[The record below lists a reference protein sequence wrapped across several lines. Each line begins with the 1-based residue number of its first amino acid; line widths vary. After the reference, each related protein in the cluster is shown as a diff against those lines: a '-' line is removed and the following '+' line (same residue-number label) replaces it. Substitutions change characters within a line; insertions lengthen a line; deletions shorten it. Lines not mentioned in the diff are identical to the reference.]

1 VVRTGQLLW
10 APHPERAARS
20 NLAAFERWLAL
31 RRRIKFSSYD
41 ELWRWSVTDLEGF
54 WAAVW
59 DYFLIQSSTPH
70 SRVLARRQMPGA
82 EWFPGARLNYAEH
95 ALRHE
100 RDGVEAFLFK
110 SESTPLTSMSWT
122 ELGNRVRILAT
133 RLRELGVKPG
143 DRVVAYLPNGPE
155 AVIALLAAASVGA
168 VWSSCGPDFG
178 ARGVLDRFAQL
189 DPKVLICA
197 TSYRYGGQHFDR
209 RAALRQIVAGL
220 PTLKQVICAG
230 PEPEDAHSLR
240 WDDLFDRPP
249 IAPADFQFEQV
260 AFDHPL
266 WVLFTS
272 GTTGAPKPIVH
283 GHGGIVLEHLKHL
296 HFNFDIHA
304 RERMFFH
311 TTTGWMMWN
320 FLVSGLLSDVVP
332 VLYDG
337 SPSFP
342 NVEVLWQL
350 AQESRTS
357 LFAAS
362 PSYVSMISRAGL
374 VPKDKFDLSHLV
386 GITLAGSP
394 ASPECMKWFYDN
406 VKADLWVAPGC
417 GGTDVCTGFL
427 GGVATL
433 PIYAGEIQ
441 ARALGCAV
449 YAFNEKGESVV
460 NEVGELVITEPMPSM
475 PLHFWRDPGHKRYR
489 ETYFDLYPGVWRHG
503 DFLRVNRRG
512 GCFVLGRSD
521 ATLTRRGVRI
531 GTAEIYRSLAMVD
544 EVEDSLVVN
553 LSLPGERYFMP
564 LFVKLRDGLSL
575 DERLAERIRDAL
587 RNEYSPRHVP
597 DRIYQVEEIPVTHTG
612 KKLEVPVRRILMG
625 SPAARAVDLAS
636 MAQPRALDFFIR
648 YARRQSDYSLSS

>member
-31 RRRIKFSSYD
+31 RRRLKFSSYD

-59 DYFLIQSSTPH
+59 DYFLIQSSTPY

-82 EWFPGARLNYAEH
+82 EWFPGAHLNYAEH

-110 SESTPLTSMSWT
+110 SESTPLTAMSWI
-122 ELGNRVRILAT
+122 ELGNRVRVLAT

-189 DPKVLICA
+189 DPKVLVCA

-209 RAALRQIVAGL
+209 RPTLHQIVAGL
-220 PTLKQVICAG
+220 PTLKHVICAG
-230 PEPEDAHSLR
+230 PEPGDEHALR
-240 WDDLFDRPP
+240 WDDLFDHPP

-304 RERMFFH
+304 RDRMFFH

-320 FLVSGLLSDVVP
+320 FLVGGLLSDVVP

-337 SPSFP
+337 SPSYP
-342 NVEVLWQL
+342 NVDVLWQL
-350 AQESRTS
+350 AEESRTS

-374 VPKDKFDLSHLV
+374 VPKDKFDLSHLD

-427 GGVATL
+427 GGVPTL

-449 YAFNEKGESVV
+449 HAFNEKGESVV

-489 ETYFDLYPGVWRHG
+489 ESYFDLYPGVWRHG

-564 LFVKLRDGLSL
+564 LFVKLREGVSL
-575 DERLAERIRDAL
+575 DERLAERIREAL

-597 DRIYQVEEIPVTHTG
+597 DRIYQVDEIPLTHTG

-625 SPAARAVDLAS
+625 SPVARAVDRAS

>member
-1 VVRTGQLLW
+1 VVRTGELLW

-20 NLAAFERWLAL
+20 NLAAFQRWLAL
-31 RRRIKFSSYD
+31 RRQLKFASYD
-41 ELWRWSVTDLEGF
+41 ELWRWSVSDLEAF

-59 DYFLIQSSTPH
+59 DYFLIQSSTPY
-70 SRVLARRQMPGA
+70 SRVLGKRQMPGA
-82 EWFPGARLNYAEH
+82 EWFPGARLNYAQH

-100 RDGVEAFLFK
+100 RAGVDALYFQGEG
-110 SESTPLTSMSWT
+110 TPLTPMSWT
-122 ELGNRVRILAT
+122 ELGSGVRLLAT
-133 RLRELGVKPG
+133 RLRALGVKPG
-143 DRVVAYLPNGPE
+143 DRVVACLPNGPE
-155 AVIALLAAASVGA
+155 AVIALLASASIGA
-168 VWSSCGPDFG
+168 VWSTCGPDFG

-197 TSYRYGGQHFDR
+197 TSSRYGGKNVDR
-209 RAALRQIVAGL
+209 RPALRQIAAGL
-220 PTLKQVICAG
+220 RTLKHVISVGA
-230 PEPEDAHSLR
+230 ERADESHLR
-240 WDDLFDRPP
+240 WDELLQGSG
-249 IAPADFQFEQV
+249 PAAANFRFEQV

-272 GTTGAPKPIVH
+272 GTTGAPKAIVH

-337 SPSFP
+337 SPSYP
-342 NVEVLWQL
+342 DVGVLWKLVEQSG
-350 AQESRTS
+350 AS

-362 PSYVSMISRAGL
+362 PSYVSLVSRAGL
-374 VPKDKFDLSHLV
+374 VPKNEFDLSRLE

-406 VKADLWVAPGC
+406 VKKDLWVAPGC

-427 GGVATL
+427 GGVPTL
-433 PIYAGEIQ
+433 PIHAGEIQ

-460 NEVGELVITEPMPSM
+460 NETGELVITEPMPSM

-489 ETYFDLYPGVWRHG
+489 ESYFDMYPGVWRHG
-503 DFLRVNRRG
+503 DFFKVNRRG
-512 GCFVLGRSD
+512 GCFVTGRSD

-531 GTAEIYRSLAMVD
+531 GTAEIYRSLASLE

-564 LFVKLRDGLSL
+564 LFVKLREGLSL
-575 DERLAERIRDAL
+575 DEALSERIREAL
-587 RNEYSPRHVP
+587 RSEYSPRHVP
-597 DRIYQVEEIPVTHTG
+597 DRIYQVDAIPVTHTG

-625 SPAARAVDLAS
+625 NSPARAVDRTCL
-636 MAQPRALDFFIR
+636 AQPRALDFFIR
-648 YARRQSDYSLSS
+648 YAKRQRDYSLTG

>member
-1 VVRTGQLLW
+1 VVRTGELLW
-10 APHPERAARS
+10 TPHPERAARS

-31 RRRIKFSSYD
+31 RRHLKFASY
-41 ELWRWSVTDLEGF
+41 EALWRWSVTDLEAF

-59 DYFLIQSSTPH
+59 DYFLLQSSAPYA
-70 SRVLARRQMPGA
+70 RVLGKRQMPGA
-82 EWFPGARLNYAEH
+82 EWFSGARLNYAEH

-100 RDGVEAFLFK
+100 RAGVEACFFQ
-110 SESTPLTSMSWT
+110 SETTSLTAMSWT
-122 ELGNRVRILAT
+122 ELGGSVRTLAT
-133 RLRELGVKPG
+133 QLRELGVKPG
-143 DRVVAYLPNGPE
+143 DRVVAYLPNGPQ
-155 AVIALLAAASVGA
+155 AVIALLACASIGA

-197 TSYRYGGQHFDR
+197 TSYRYHGRTFDR
-209 RAALRQIVAGL
+209 RRSLRQIVGGL
-220 PTLKQVICAG
+220 PSLRHVICV
-230 PEPEDAHSLR
+230 DAEQVEATWLR
-240 WDDLFDRPP
+240 WDELLDR
-249 IAPADFQFEQV
+249 APVTAADFRFEQLP
-260 AFDHPL
+260 FDQPL

-272 GTTGAPKPIVH
+272 GTTGVPKPIVH

-332 VLYDG
+332 VFYDG
-337 SPSFP
+337 SPSYP
-342 NVEVLWQL
+342 DVEVLWKL
-350 AQESRTS
+350 AEQSRAS

-362 PSYVSMISRAGL
+362 PSYVSMIAHAGL
-374 VPKDKFDLSHLV
+374 VPKNKFDLSQLE

-427 GGVATL
+427 GGVPTL

-475 PLHFWRDPGHKRYR
+475 PLHFWRDPGHVRYR
-489 ETYFDLYPGVWRHG
+489 ETYFDRFPGVWRHG
-503 DFLRVNRRG
+503 DLFRVNRRG
-512 GCFVLGRSD
+512 GCFVPGRSD

-531 GTAEIYRSLAMVD
+531 GTAEIYRSLASVE

-564 LFVKLRDGLSL
+564 LFVKLREGVSL
-575 DERLAERIRDAL
+575 DARLAERIRDAL
-587 RNEYSPRHVP
+587 RSEYSPRHVP
-597 DRIYQVEEIPVTHTG
+597 DRIYQVDAIPVTHTG

-625 SPAARAVDLAS
+625 SPPARAVDRTS

-648 YARRQSDYSLSS
+648 YAKRQSDYSLSN

>member
-1 VVRTGQLLW
+1 VVRSGELLW
-10 APHPERAARS
+10 TPHPERAARS

-31 RRRIKFSSYD
+31 RRHLRFSSYD
-41 ELWRWSVTDLEGF
+41 ELWRWSVTDLEAF

-59 DYFLIQSSTPH
+59 DYFLIQSSTPY
-70 SRVLARRQMPGA
+70 SRVLGKRQMPGA

-100 RDGVEAFLFK
+100 REGVEALLFK
-110 SESTPLTSMSWT
+110 GESTPLTSVSWT
-122 ELGNRVRILAT
+122 ELGNRVRSLAT
-133 RLRELGVKPG
+133 RFRELGVKPG
-143 DRVVAYLPNGPE
+143 DRVVACLPNGPE
-155 AVIALLAAASVGA
+155 AVIGLLAAASIGA
-168 VWSSCGPDFG
+168 VWSGCGPDFG

-189 DPKVLICA
+189 DPKLFICVA
-197 TSYRYGGQHFDR
+197 AYRYGGKSFDR
-209 RAALRQIVAGL
+209 RRALRQIVSGL
-220 PTLKQVICAG
+220 PTLKHVICVG
-230 PEPEDAHSLR
+230 EEQGEESWSR
-240 WDDLFDRPP
+240 WDELFDR
-249 IAPADFQFEQV
+249 APVAAADFKFEQV

-304 RERMFFH
+304 RDRMFFH

-332 VLYDG
+332 VFYDG
-337 SPSFP
+337 SPSYP
-342 NVEVLWQL
+342 DVEVLWKL
-350 AQESRTS
+350 AEESQAS

-362 PSYVSMISRAGL
+362 PSYVSMIARSGL
-374 VPKDKFDLSHLV
+374 VPKDKFDLSHLDA
-386 GITLAGSP
+386 ITLAGSP

-417 GGTDVCTGFL
+417 GGTDVCTGFV
-427 GGVATL
+427 GGVPTL

-441 ARALGCAV
+441 ARALGCAAH
-449 YAFNEKGESVV
+449 AFNDRGESVV

-475 PLHFWRDPGHKRYR
+475 PLYFWRDPGHKRYR

-503 DFLRVNRRG
+503 DFFRVNRRG

-531 GTAEIYRSLAMVD
+531 GTAEIYRSLASFD
-544 EVEDSLVVN
+544 EIEDSLVVN

-564 LFVKLRDGLSL
+564 LFVKMRDGLSL
-575 DERLAERIRDAL
+575 DERLAQRIRDAL

-597 DRIYQVEEIPVTHTG
+597 DRIYQVDAIPVTHTG

-625 SPAARAVDLAS
+625 SSPARAVDRTS
-636 MAQPRALDFFIR
+636 VAQPHALDFFIR
-648 YARRQSDYSLSS
+648 YARRQSDYSLTN

>member
-31 RRRIKFSSYD
+31 RRRLKFSSYD

-59 DYFLIQSSTPH
+59 DYFLIQSSTPY

-82 EWFPGARLNYAEH
+82 EWFPGAHLNYAEH

-110 SESTPLTSMSWT
+110 SESTPLTAMSWI
-122 ELGNRVRILAT
+122 ELGNRVRVLAT

-189 DPKVLICA
+189 DPKVLVCA

-209 RAALRQIVAGL
+209 RPTLHQIVAGL
-220 PTLKQVICAG
+220 PTLKHVICAG
-230 PEPEDAHSLR
+230 PEPGDEHALR
-240 WDDLFDRPP
+240 WDDLFDHPL

-304 RERMFFH
+304 RDRMFFH

-320 FLVSGLLSDVVP
+320 FLVGGLLSDVVP

-337 SPSFP
+337 SPSYP
-342 NVEVLWQL
+342 NVDVLWQL
-350 AQESRTS
+350 AEESRTS

-374 VPKDKFDLSHLV
+374 VPKDKFDLSHLD

-427 GGVATL
+427 GGVPTL

-449 YAFNEKGESVV
+449 HAFNEKGESVV

-489 ETYFDLYPGVWRHG
+489 ESYFDLYPGVWRHG

-564 LFVKLRDGLSL
+564 LFVKLREGVSL
-575 DERLAERIRDAL
+575 DERLAERIREAL

-597 DRIYQVEEIPVTHTG
+597 DRIYQVDEIPLTHTG

-625 SPAARAVDLAS
+625 SPVARAVDRAS

>member
-1 VVRTGQLLW
+1 MARTGELLW

-31 RRRIKFSSYD
+31 RRHLRFASYD
-41 ELWRWSVTDLEGF
+41 ALWRWSVTDLEAF

-59 DYFLIQSSTPH
+59 DYFLIESPTPYA
-70 SRVLARRQMPGA
+70 RVLGRRQMPGA
-82 EWFPGARLNYAEH
+82 EWFPGARLNYARH

-100 RDGVEAFLFK
+100 REGADALYFR
-110 SESTPLTSMSWT
+110 SESTPLTSVSWP
-122 ELGNRVRILAT
+122 ELGHRVRTLAT

-143 DRVVAYLPNGPE
+143 DRVVAWLPNGPE
-155 AVIALLAAASVGA
+155 AVIGLLACASIGA

-189 DPKVLICA
+189 DPKLLLAA
-197 TSYRYGGQHFDR
+197 TSYEYGGKRFDR
-209 RAALRQIVAGL
+209 RGTLAQIVRGL
-220 PTLKQVICAG
+220 RSLKHVICIG
-230 PEPEDAHSLR
+230 QEPWDQPCLR
-240 WDDLFDRPP
+240 WDDLLAGEPVRATGFH
-249 IAPADFQFEQV
+249 FEEV
-260 AFDHPL
+260 PFDHPL

-337 SPSFP
+337 SPSYP
-342 NVEVLWQL
+342 NVEVLWKL
-350 AQESRTS
+350 AEESRAS

-362 PSYVSMISRAGL
+362 PSYVSMIARAGL
-374 VPKDKFDLSHLV
+374 VPKNKFDLSHLD

-394 ASPECMKWFYDN
+394 ASPECMKWFYQN

-417 GGTDVCTGFL
+417 GGTDVCTGFI
-427 GGVATL
+427 GGVPTL

-449 YAFNEKGESVV
+449 YAFDERGESVL
-460 NEVGELVITEPMPSM
+460 NEVGELVVTEPMPSM
-475 PLHFWRDPGHKRYR
+475 PLHFWRDPGHERYR
-489 ETYFDLYPGVWRHG
+489 ETYFDMYPGVWRHG
-503 DFLRVNRRG
+503 DFFRVNRRG

-531 GTAEIYRSLAMVD
+531 GTAEIYRSLALLE

-564 LFVKLRDGLSL
+564 LFVKLREGLSL
-575 DERLAERIRDAL
+575 DDTLAERIRDAL

-597 DRIYQVEEIPVTHTG
+597 DRIYQVDAIPVTHTG

-625 SPAARAVDLAS
+625 SPAARAVDRNSL
-636 MAQPRALDFFIR
+636 AQPRALDFFIR
-648 YARRQSDYSLSS
+648 YARRQSDYSLTS